1 LILRDDRVRSSSEE
15 GIIGILKNPKYFIE
29 GFEYFLDIIRTYF
42 SLETFSQK
50 FNSSISNPGQILK
63 ILEPKEQIKTSE
75 KQGIFIE
82 KEEKNQEKRNL
93 IFNFNLDVDLDRFY
107 RVIKKLG
114 QILDSSS
121 FKGLIPS
128 LILKVSH

>member
-1 LILRDDRVRSSSEE
+1 MILRDDRVRSSSEE